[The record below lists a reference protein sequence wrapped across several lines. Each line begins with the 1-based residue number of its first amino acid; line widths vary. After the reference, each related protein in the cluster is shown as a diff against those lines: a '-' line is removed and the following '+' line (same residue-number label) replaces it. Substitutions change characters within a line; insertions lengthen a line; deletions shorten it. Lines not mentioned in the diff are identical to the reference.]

1 MVGWSCC
8 ALQAVCGR
16 PLTGRR
22 PKRVCS
28 PRCRIARWRQARAE
42 ATAATLARLHTE
54 NTALHQRVGE
64 LERLV
69 GALKGRLLAR
79 PPAR

>member
-1 MVGWSCC
+1 VPHRT
-8 ALQAVCGR
+8 V
-16 PLTGRR
+16 
-22 PKRVCS
+22 
-28 PRCRIARWRQARAE
+28 RQTCAE
-42 ATAATLARLHTE
+42 ATAATLVRIHTK
-54 NTALHQRVGE
+54 NAALHQRVGE